1 MSFGGEISYVSCLGI
16 AMMYYWEKQDSEK
29 FQLHNP
35 LFVEVKKEKFIWA
48 YFSVYMWKFMSVYK
62 YRDAQP

>member
-1 MSFGGEISYVSCLGI
+1 
-16 AMMYYWEKQDSEK
+16 MMYYWEKQDTEK
-29 FQLHNP
+29 FQLRNP